1 MAGESAVAAGTGGPG
16 SIVAPLPVVIG
27 TVVEPPA
34 ADFTVTVGGGAT
46 TPVNAVPV
54 IGPKPVTVNAGLAP
68 SLETAWTVSVCA
80 SASYR
85 AWFTVTT
92 STSGCCLR
100 LTGRSPALITSMVV
114 PAGGVRVS
122 GKRP

>member
-1 MAGESAVAAGTGGPG
+1 MAGESAVAAGTGGPR
-16 SIVAPLPVVIG
+16 SIRPPLPGAGGTVAPLRVVIG
-27 TVVEPPA
+27 PAVEPPA

-54 IGPKPVTVNAGLAP
+54 IGPKPIAVNAGLAP

-100 LTGRSPALITSMVV
+100 LTGRSPALI
-114 PAGGVRVS
+114 
-122 GKRP
+122 